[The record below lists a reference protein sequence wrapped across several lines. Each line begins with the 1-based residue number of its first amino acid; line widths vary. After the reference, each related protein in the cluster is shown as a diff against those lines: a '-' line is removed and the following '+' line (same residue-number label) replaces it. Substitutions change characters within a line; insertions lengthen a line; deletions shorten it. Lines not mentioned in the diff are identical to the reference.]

1 MQALL
6 IQEWAYTLWKELNL
20 HKGKVVLAFAVVTLM
35 VVVLGLFWPKM
46 YEASTVIYADQQNIL
61 QPLLAGSAEVT
72 QLQTDQL
79 MVIRERISSPP
90 ILEQVLLD
98 TKAVASVND
107 KYTIEP
113 LMRGLQSGI
122 EVTEAGKNHIR
133 IAYRSEDQNKAFAV
147 ATALTNVFLRDAAST
162 KRRESRDAYTF
173 IDNQVKTYKSQLQE
187 AEGKLKQFKGDNI
200 DGSEAGATS
209 RIATLRSQIEGYTLE
224 LQVTR
229 ARTNELRQQ
238 LARESQYLS
247 QRYKA
252 DVYRESLAQAQSKLD
267 TLRLS
272 YEDTYPDIVALK
284 QQIQDMENSITTA
297 ENEPAVPNQR
307 SAANPAYERL
317 RSELAEAEVSVRTI
331 DLRLNSS
338 RKMLEDELS
347 RSKRIA
353 EHQAELS
360 ELTRDYTVTRSIYED
375 MLERKERAR
384 LSMAL
389 DIEGQGVTYKIK
401 EPPVFPTMPVGLRF
415 LHFFLA
421 APVLGVLVPIGLIVA
436 YIQLDPRIRFAD
448 RLREVLPATV
458 PVLGFVP
465 YVSTPLERHVA
476 KADWTRM
483 ALMMAA
489 VLVVYALIAVGRL
502 TGVL

>member
-6 IQEWAYTLWKELNL
+6 IQEWAYALWKELNL
-20 HKGKVVLAFAVVTLM
+20 HRGKVVAGFAGVMLT
-35 VVVLGLFWPKM
+35 VVVLGLVWPKM
-46 YEASTVIYADQQNIL
+46 YEAGAIVYADQQNII

-79 MVIRERISSPP
+79 MVIRERINSPP
-90 ILEQVLLD
+90 LLEQVLLD
-98 TKAVASVND
+98 TKAVASTND
-107 KYTIEP
+107 KYAIEP

-122 EVTEAGKNHIR
+122 EVTEAGKNHFKIS
-133 IAYRSEDQNKAFAV
+133 YRSKDQNKAFAV
-147 ATALTNVFLRDAAST
+147 ATALTNVFLRDAAAT

-173 IDNQVKTYKSQLQE
+173 IDNQVKTYKAQLQD
-187 AEGKLKQFKGDNI
+187 AEEKLKQFKGQNI
-200 DGSEAGATS
+200 DGSEEGTS
-209 RIATLRSQIEGYTLE
+209 GRLASIRSQIESFTLE
-224 LQVTR
+224 LQVAKAR
-229 ARTNELRQQ
+229 ASELRQQ
-238 LARESQYLS
+238 LSRESQYLS
-247 QRYKA
+247 QRYKS
-252 DVYRESLAQAQSKLD
+252 DVYRESLAQAQSRLD

-284 QQIQDMENSITTA
+284 QQIQDMETA
-297 ENEPAVPNQR
+297 IANVAKEPATPNQR

-317 RSELAEAEVSVRTI
+317 RGELAEAEVTVRTVE
-331 DLRLNSS
+331 LRLDSS
-338 RKMLEDELS
+338 RKMLEEELS

-353 EHQAELS
+353 EHGAELS
-360 ELTRDYTVTRSIYED
+360 ELTRDYNVTRSIYED
-375 MLERKERAR
+375 MLERKEKAR

-389 DIEGQGVTYKIK
+389 DIEGQGVSYKIK

-421 APVLGVLVPIGLIVA
+421 APILGLLVPIGLIIA

-448 RLREVLPATV
+448 RLQSALPATV

-465 YVSTPLERHVA
+465 HVSTPVERHVM

-483 ALMMAA
+483 ALLMGAA
-489 VLVVYALIAVGRL
+489 LLVYALIAVARL